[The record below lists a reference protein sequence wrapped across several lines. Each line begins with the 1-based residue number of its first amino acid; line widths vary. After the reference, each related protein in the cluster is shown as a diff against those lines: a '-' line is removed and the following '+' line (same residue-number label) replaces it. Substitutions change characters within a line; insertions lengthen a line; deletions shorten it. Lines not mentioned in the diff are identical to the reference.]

1 MNNVF
6 TVEELF
12 AGRLFRVPDYQRGYA
27 WETSHRAEFLDDL
40 ELLAPNHEHYT
51 GTVVLHER
59 APDQRR
65 LDSEGKNYQL
75 VDVVDGQQRLTTIL
89 LLLDSIRRT
98 LSSLDTET
106 ASTLGEGIKRSYIA
120 AAEMNGQPLYKL
132 TLNSDC
138 DHYFKTVT
146 ISDSPGP
153 EGPQISSE
161 RRLLQARSEL
171 AAYLAEHRGASP
183 AGTLG
188 WLTDL
193 YLKVT
198 NQLKLSLYTVEDA
211 GDVGVI
217 FEVMNNRGK
226 PLSELDKVK
235 NYLLYAASRLLLTHD
250 LDAVIN
256 NGWAEILRQLMAAD
270 LTKPSDED
278 QLLRAHWLTTYNPKS
293 RDWHGSK
300 SIKSGFALRAYS
312 ARHPDM
318 LGDLTDYTEG
328 LRAACTGYCDAQN
341 PGRGDSFMSLRDNRL
356 LPEIIHWSEK
366 LVRVNVVAPFLPLL
380 MATRNRFATDPD
392 KYLELVKMCEVFTFR
407 VYSLSERRS
416 DAGQNDLFRLGYK
429 LNNEALSFDEALEEL
444 KGILLYF
451 CSANRFREDLRD
463 EDFNWYEWKGLKYF
477 LYEYEE
483 HLGEQKKAAPKVP
496 WTDVQRRDRADTIE
510 HILPQ
515 TPNDRYW
522 TKRFDKRAR
531 QIYTHSLG
539 NLSLTKDNSAYGRKP
554 FDEKRGTAGS
564 GHPCYAES
572 SFFMEREL
580 TGLDEWTPASVEDRR
595 ERLIQW
601 AEARWHVDAPDAGA
615 VTGAEAIGGENG
627 DDEFEHEPTFA
638 SGE

>member
-1 MNNVF
+1 MCAMNNVF

-59 APDQRR
+59 ADQRR

-106 ASTLGEGIKRSYIA
+106 ASTLGEGIKRSYIS

-171 AAYLAEHRGASP
+171 AAHLAAHTAATP
-183 AGTLG
+183 ADALG

-198 NQLKLSLYTVEDA
+198 NQLKITLYTVEDA

-235 NYLLYAASRLLLTHD
+235 NYLLYAASRLSLTHD
-250 LDAVIN
+250 LNAVIN
-256 NGWAEILRQLMAAD
+256 DGWAEILRQLMAAD

-278 QLLRAHWLTTYNPKS
+278 QLLRAHWLTSYNPQP
-293 RDWHGSK
+293 RDWDGSK
-300 SIKSGFALRAYS
+300 SIKSRFALRTYS
-312 ARHPDM
+312 DCHPEL

-328 LRAACTGYCDAQN
+328 LRATCTGYCDARN
-341 PGRGDSFMSLRDNRL
+341 PGRGDSFMSLRGNPR

-380 MATRNRFATDPD
+380 IATRNRFAADPD
-392 KYLELVKMCEVFTFR
+392 KYLELVKMCEVFAFR
-407 VYSLSERRS
+407 VYRLSERRA
-416 DAGQNDLFRLGYK
+416 DAGQSDLFRLGYK
-429 LNNEALSFDEALEEL
+429 LNKGTVSFDAILNELE
-444 KGILLYF
+444 GILLDF
-451 CSANRFREDLRD
+451 CSVNRFQEDLRD
-463 EDFNWYEWKGLKYF
+463 EDFNWYEWAGLKYF

-496 WTDVQRRDRADTIE
+496 WGDVQRRDRADTIE

-515 TPNDRYW
+515 TPKDKYW

-531 QIYTHSLG
+531 QIYTHSMG

-554 FDEKRGTAGS
+554 FDEKRGTTGS

-580 TGLDEWTPASVEDRR
+580 TGVDEWTPEAVEARR
-595 ERLIQW
+595 EALISW
-601 AEARWHVDAPDAGA
+601 AEARWHVDAA
-615 VTGAEAIGGENG
+615 VT
-627 DDEFEHEPTFA
+627 DDEVAGSEDGNDESERESVSTSA
-638 SGE
+638 E

>member
-40 ELLAPNHEHYT
+40 ELLAPGHEHYT

-59 APDQRR
+59 APNQRP
-65 LDSEGKNYQL
+65 LDSEGKSYQL

-98 LSSLDTET
+98 LSLLDTET
-106 ASTLGEGIKRSYIA
+106 ASTLGDGIKRSYIA
-120 AAEMNGQPLYKL
+120 AVEMNGQPLYKL
-132 TLNSDC
+132 ALNSDC

-161 RRLLQARSEL
+161 RRLLEARSEL
-171 AAYLAEHRGASP
+171 AAYLTDNTGGSP
-183 AGTLG
+183 ADTLR
-188 WLTDL
+188 WLTGL

-256 NGWAEILRQLMAAD
+256 DGWAEILRQLMAAD

-278 QLLRAHWLTTYNPKS
+278 QLLRAHWLTSYNPQP
-293 RDWHGSK
+293 RDWDGSK
-300 SIKSGFALRAYS
+300 SIKSRFALRRYND
-312 ARHPDM
+312 RHPDL

-328 LRAACTGYCDAQN
+328 LRAACTGFCDARN
-341 PGRGDSFMSLRDNRL
+341 PGRGDSFMSLRGDQSVS
-356 LPEIIHWSEK
+356 EIIHWSEK

-380 MATRNRFATDPD
+380 IATRNRFATDPD
-392 KYLELVKMCEVFTFR
+392 KYLELVKMCEVFAFR
-407 VYSLSERRS
+407 VYRLSERRA
-416 DAGQNDLFRLGYK
+416 DAGQSDLFRLGHK
-429 LNNEALSFDEALEEL
+429 LNKGAVSFDEILDEL
-444 KGILLYF
+444 NDILLYF
-451 CSANRFREDLRD
+451 CSANRFHEDLRD
-463 EDFNWYEWKGLKYF
+463 EDFNWYEWVGLKYF

-483 HLGEQKKAAPKVP
+483 HLGQQKKAAPKVP
-496 WTDVQRRDRADTIE
+496 WSDVRRRDRADTIE

-515 TPNDRYW
+515 TPDDRYW

-531 QIYTHSLG
+531 RIYTHNLG

-554 FDEKRGTAGS
+554 FDEKRGTTGS

-580 TGLDEWTPASVEDRR
+580 AGVDEWTPAAVADRR

-601 AEARWHVDAPDAGA
+601 AEARWRVDAPDADP
-615 VTGAEAIGGENG
+615 VTGGDERGTENG
-627 DDEFEHEPTFA
+627 DDELEYTQTFG
-638 SGE
+638 SDE